1 MVANLNIMDLI
12 ISHFYKSQLQKET
25 HYNNNLNYFELI

>member
-12 ISHFYKSQLQKET
+12 ISHFDKSQLQKET
-25 HYNNNLNYFELI
+25 HYNNNLNYYELI